1 LAYSLRYAQFW
12 RDISTKSERFR
23 PVDGKLGILSEE
35 HFKTAPYIV
44 VEDFYKKI
52 DVMLMAYIYI
62 FPFVNLLV

>member
-12 RDISTKSERFR
+12 RDISTKSKRFR

-44 VEDFYKKI
+44 VEDFYKK
-52 DVMLMAYIYI
+52 
-62 FPFVNLLV
+62 F